1 MKKTKKVDTN
11 VHGTIIS
18 FSEKDV
24 SHVPL
29 FKNMA
34 KVVKDQFGSK
44 KEGYC
49 QIYGIDNQRCLWF
62 VLSRKSKSTFENYQP
77 KNIILKHGTCGL
89 VHYCQ
94 YHVNI
99 DYLWKSLKKILPT

>member
-18 FSEKDV
+18 FYEKDNV
-24 SHVPL
+24 SRVLP

-44 KEGYC
+44 KRAAVRFMELTIKDAFDLLC
-49 QIYGIDNQRCLWF
+49 QENPKVLLKIIFQRI
-62 VLSRKSKSTFENYQP
+62 S
-77 KNIILKHGTCGL
+77 
-89 VHYCQ
+89 
-94 YHVNI
+94 
-99 DYLWKSLKKILPT
+99 D

>member
-29 FKNMA
+29 FKNTA

-44 KEGYC
+44 KRATVRFMELTIKDAFDLFC
-49 QIYGIDNQRCLWF
+49 QENPKVLLKIINQR
-62 VLSRKSKSTFENYQP
+62 
-77 KNIILKHGTCGL
+77 IL
-89 VHYCQ
+89 Y
-94 YHVNI
+94 
-99 DYLWKSLKKILPT
+99 

>member
-18 FSEKDV
+18 FSEKDNV

-44 KEGYC
+44 KRATVRFMELTIKDAFDLFC
-49 QIYGIDNQRCLWF
+49 QENPKVLLKIINQRI
-62 VLSRKSKSTFENYQP
+62 SY
-77 KNIILKHGTCGL
+77 
-89 VHYCQ
+89 
-94 YHVNI
+94 
-99 DYLWKSLKKILPT
+99 